1 MKLHDTLPVK
11 MIGHVKI
18 VDDLGNVLLDKENA
32 VHPQN
37 MARVITR
44 ALSNESNYFIKRIA
58 FGNGGTT
65 VDAALNVTFNP
76 ANDGQAPDTRTYDS
90 QLYNETYSEI
100 VDDSDIAIGTGPGA
114 DPSGDPPTV
123 EHVSG
128 PGVVSTELGILSQAV
143 ITSFLNPGEPT
154 GQNASSTDPTNQNLD
169 GTFTFDEIGLW
180 TDGLPQTPTAG
191 VHELEVGVAA
201 TVDSDTS
208 TTLLMANNPHAFEI
222 TVDAGTPT
230 TISFDVPFDN
240 PTYGDL
246 AEAINTGDVTWNAA
260 WAGVNPLPGGA
271 TVSITDTSG
280 SYPSIVGAQTFG
292 FLRFTSGS
300 TGSGSSVLLEPI
312 GTNNPIG
319 GNSDMFPLLNFP
331 TGTDP
336 SAAPTPVA
344 GQDAGVQNDP
354 VNPATEAERLLT
366 HVIFSPIQKTA
377 DRTLSITYTLTVAV
391 ARSQ

>member
-1 MKLHDTLPVK
+1 MNFRDNLPV
-11 MIGHVKI
+11 MMHGHVKI
-18 VDDLGNVLLDKENA
+18 VDDLGNVLLDKDNA

-37 MARVITR
+37 MARVFSR
-44 ALSNESNYFIKRIA
+44 ALSNESNYFVKRIA

-76 ANDGQAPDTRTYDS
+76 ANDGQAPDTRTWDS

-100 VDDSDIAIGTGPGA
+100 VDDSDVAIGTGEGA

-123 EHVSG
+123 THVSG

-154 GQNASSTDPTNQNLD
+154 GQILSSTDPENQNLD
-169 GTFTFDEIGLW
+169 GTFTFDEIGLF
-180 TDGLPQTPTAG
+180 TDGLSQTPTPG
-191 VHELEVGVAA
+191 RHELEVGVPA
-201 TVDSDTS
+201 TVNSDTD
-208 TTLLMANNPHAFEI
+208 TTLANATQFSFEI

-230 TISFDVPFDN
+230 TIDFVTPGAGTI
-240 PTYGDL
+240 TYGDL

-260 WAGVNPLPGGA
+260 WGSVNPLPGGA
-271 TVSITDTSG
+271 TVAITDVSG
-280 SYPSIVGAQTFG
+280 NYPSLIGAQTFG
-292 FLRFTSGS
+292 FLRFTSGT
-300 TGSGSSVLLEPI
+300 TGSSSTVLLENA
-312 GTNNPIG
+312 GTNNPIIG
-319 GNSDMFPLLNFP
+319 TDLFPAMNFP
-331 TGTDP
+331 VGTDP
-336 SAAPTPVA
+336 TAAPSPVA
-344 GQDAGVQNDP
+344 GIDAGVQNDP

-377 DRTLSITYTLTVAV
+377 DRTLSITYTLTIAV